1 MQEESADRSQGGVAC
16 ALRRK
21 QHDAQGP
28 GTPSYHADVPDWG
41 GPTAS
46 EGARVM
52 RFDWQTALVSLTLPK
67 DDMHPDEVRDG
78 QWDTCSTSRPRA
90 ATSVAIGRSAMLAR
104 NFFITR
110 SRCSC
115 DMS

>member
-46 EGARVM
+46 DGARVM
-52 RFDWQTALVSLTLPK
+52 RFDWQTALVSLTLSKQLAQASPK
-67 DDMHPDEVRDG
+67 H
-78 QWDTCSTSRPRA
+78 
-90 ATSVAIGRSAMLAR
+90 
-104 NFFITR
+104 F
-110 SRCSC
+110 
-115 DMS
+115 